1 VTASG
6 GAGHSPDVYSASQA
20 RTAPAVT
27 TASVPALSFD
37 AIYSDNFDFVWR
49 TVRRLGVADRNVDD
63 AVQDVF
69 IVVHRRRSEFEGR
82 STVKTWLFGIARRV
96 AHDHR
101 RRAMRKE
108 NDRELPE
115 AIADAHA
122 PSPRDAAETAQAVRA
137 LHALLEALPDDQREV
152 FILAELEQMTAPEIA
167 EAIDAKVN
175 TVYSRLRLG
184 RAAFN
189 KAVARRNKSSRGEG
203 VNQ

>member
-1 VTASG
+1 MTASG
-6 GAGHSPDVYSASQA
+6 GSGHSPHVHSASQP
-20 RTAPAVT
+20 RTAPAIS
-27 TASVPALSFD
+27 TASVPALGFD
-37 AIYSDNFDFVWR
+37 AIYEQHFAFVWR

-69 IVVHRRRSEFEGR
+69 IVVHRRLLEFEGR

-108 NDRELPE
+108 NDRELPDVV
-115 AIADAHA
+115 ADEHA
-122 PSPRDAAETAQAVRA
+122 PSPRDAAETAEAVRM
-137 LHALLEALPDDQREV
+137 LHDLLATLPEEQCEV
-152 FILAELEQMTAPEIA
+152 FVLAELEQMTAPEIA
-167 EAIDAKVN
+167 DAIDEKVN

-189 KAVARRNKSSRGEG
+189 KAVARRNARGEG
-203 VNQ
+203 VSK